1 MSEKKDY
8 SEDRVI
14 SWAHEIS
21 EGFEGTDNEL
31 YPHFVQLLE
40 EYRHL
45 LRSFRRVTRLSDGY
59 QQNLIET
66 NEYLNQVAL
75 QDPLTGMS
83 NRRDMMSRLSNELK
97 RSARYE
103 YPVSTTL
110 IDIDHFKQINDTY
123 GHGVGDRVL
132 IALAKIL
139 NNGIRETDSAARW
152 GGEEFLICLP
162 HTSCEDAEKVAEKL
176 RRTVAESWVI
186 NDKEQIAITISAGV
200 AEHQRKSSMDDL
212 IRAADDALYE
222 AKDKGRNKV
231 CSGDWSVQ

>member
-1 MSEKKDY
+1 MGEKKDY

-14 SWAHEIS
+14 SWAHEIA
-21 EGFEGTDNEL
+21 EGFKDTDNGL
-31 YPHFVQLLE
+31 YPHFVQLVE

-66 NEYLNQVAL
+66 NEYLNQVAR

-83 NRRDMMSRLSNELK
+83 NRRDIMSRLSNELK

-103 YPVSTTL
+103 YPVSTIL

-162 HTSCEDAEKVAEKL
+162 YTSCEDAEKVAEKL
-176 RRTVAESWVI
+176 RRTIAESCVI
-186 NDKEQIAITISAGV
+186 NDEEQIAITISAGV
-200 AEHQRKSSMDDL
+200 AEHQRESSMDDL
-212 IRAADDALYE
+212 IRAADEALYE
-222 AKDKGRNKV
+222 AKEKGRNRV
-231 CSGDWSVQ
+231 CSGACSAQ